1 MQESLENRRDCKS
14 DKEMQDWLASI
25 ILQNHLLP
33 SYVTFDRKRHLSMR
47 SKYADM
53 SRLMNFCNVIHETK
67 EEHLHRTND
76 VAPSWSLKGLKKTG
90 KQRVK
95 TSFSHETFNLG
106 LGPAPKLSTR
116 ISKDAVKRNRQK
128 DNQLKF
134 HGGKSPPPP
143 KSKSLVSGPSGSKA
157 SILRNF
163 KSKGMHCFF
172 FCVCYKQRT
181 RGF

>member
-1 MQESLENRRDCKS
+1 
-14 DKEMQDWLASI
+14 MQDWMASI

-53 SRLMNFCNVIHETK
+53 ARLMNFCNVIHEPK
-67 EEHLHRTND
+67 EEHSYRANY
-76 VAPSWSLKGLKKTG
+76 VAPSRSLKALKKTG

-95 TSFSHETFNLG
+95 KSFSHETYNLG
-106 LGPAPKLSTR
+106 LGPTPKLSTR

-128 DNQLKF
+128 DNLLKF

-143 KSKSLVSGPSGSKA
+143 KSKSVVTGQSGSKA
-157 SILRNF
+157 SILRNSE
-163 KSKGMHCFF
+163 SKGMYCFF
-172 FCVCYKQRT
+172 FLLR
-181 RGF
+181 FL